1 MSEKWKILHDG
12 ETSYGTAC
20 TGEEVVVDPQ
30 STETVKS
37 LLRKA
42 GGTWGHGESHHLLEE
57 KEPARK
63 RKLLEKMKIEPSIG
77 EQKSGKFSFR
87 LRFLCA
93 GGCESGDIVLTSS
106 LQAQGE
112 SGDGELETSSFRCE
126 KGWFWQMLLLVRP
139 TRK

>member
-1 MSEKWKILHDG
+1 MSEEWKILHDG

-63 RKLLEKMKIEPSIG
+63 RKLLEKEKLNQALESNRV
-77 EQKSGKFSFR
+77 ENFR
-87 LRFLCA
+87 LRFICA
-93 GGCESGDIVLTSS
+93 GGCKSGDIVLTSS
-106 LQAQGE
+106 L
-112 SGDGELETSSFRCE
+112 SGTG
-126 KGWFWQMLLLVRP
+126 
-139 TRK
+139 

>member
-1 MSEKWKILHDG
+1 MSEKRKILHDG

-63 RKLLEKMKIEPSIG
+63 RKLLEKTKIEPSIG
-77 EQKSGKFSFR
+77 ERKSGRFSPTISLCRR
-87 LRFLCA
+87 LREWRHSPHKQSFGHGVKVGTENWKQARSCA
-93 GGCESGDIVLTSS
+93 KRVGSG
-106 LQAQGE
+106 
-112 SGDGELETSSFRCE
+112 
-126 KGWFWQMLLLVRP
+126 
-139 TRK
+139 